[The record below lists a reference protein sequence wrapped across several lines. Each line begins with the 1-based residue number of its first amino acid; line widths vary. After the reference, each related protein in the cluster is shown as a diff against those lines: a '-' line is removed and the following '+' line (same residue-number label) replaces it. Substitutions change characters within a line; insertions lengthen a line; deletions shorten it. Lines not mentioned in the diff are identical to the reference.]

1 MKANRMMMKNTILEV
16 NCRKTSWTC
25 FCTLLYPAFFSVL
38 FIIFILSVK
47 VQFHQCVYADA
58 CNAEY
63 KCFKQCIKATEI
75 NEYYVD
81 HIAAGSQNRDMF
93 DVGFTDGLE
102 RECRECREAD
112 QDDKYGDTRGYDEVC
127 ELETHAFFVSALL
140 RQVVETHQEK

>member
-1 MKANRMMMKNTILEV
+1 MMMKNTILEV

-63 KCFKQCIKATEI
+63 KCFKATEI
-75 NEYYVD
+75 NEYYVN
-81 HIAAGSQNRDMF
+81 HIAAGCQIIYIF
-93 DVGFTDGLE
+93 DVVFTDGLE
-102 RECRECREAD
+102 QAFRECRESD
-112 QDDKYGDTRGYDEVC
+112 QDDKYGDTKGYDEVC

>member
-1 MKANRMMMKNTILEV
+1 
-16 NCRKTSWTC
+16 
-25 FCTLLYPAFFSVL
+25 SVL

-81 HIAAGSQNRDMF
+81 HIAAGCQIIYIF
-93 DVGFTDGLE
+93 DVVFTHGLE
-102 RECRECREAD
+102 KAFRECRESG
-112 QDDKYGDTRGYDEVC
+112 QDDECGEAKVYDEVC
-127 ELETHAFFVSALL
+127 DLETHAFFVSALL